1 MTSDLR
7 NPLKRARNIGSAKS
21 GAAAWMSMQFTSL
34 VLVGLSVWLVVLVLT
49 LIHEDYATVR
59 HALAHPANATLMA
72 TFVVLVCW
80 HTELGLR
87 NIYEDYIHTR
97 WLAFGS
103 AILTRLALLLMAV
116 LSLLSIVRIAL
127 TG

>member
-34 VLVGLSVWLVVLVLT
+34 VLVGLSIWFVVLVLT
-49 LIHEDYATVR
+49 LMHEDYATVR
-59 HALAHPANATLMA
+59 HALAHPANATPMA

-97 WLAFGS
+97 WLAFWS

-127 TG
+127 AG

>member
-21 GAAAWMSMQFTSL
+21 GAAAWMGMQFTSL
-34 VLVGLSVWLVVLVLT
+34 VLVGLSVWFVVLVLT
-49 LIHEDYATVR
+49 LMHEDYATVR

-97 WLAFGS
+97 WLAFWS